1 MNWECTSQPGLNFDK
16 SVGKWRLK
24 MRYTAKKRKPVGVQ
38 SAYFDTKEEAQAS
51 EDWWRLSWEQGH
63 KGERIDA
70 GTQPGERSADDSVPQ
85 GEFILLADCCKK

>member
-1 MNWECTSQPGLNFDK
+1 
-16 SVGKWRLK
+16 
-24 MRYTAKKRKPVGVQ
+24 MRYTAKKKKPVGVQ
-38 SAYFDTKEEAQAS
+38 SAYFDTKEEAEAS